1 MKITYGKNVY
11 GKEEIKAVVNKLN
24 LSTQMGQSVEIFEKK
39 YLNYFQKNMD

>member
-24 LSTQMGQSVEIFEKK
+24 LSTQMGQSVEILRKK
-39 YLNYFQKNMD
+39 NI